1 MRTITVVIADRQKS
15 SRSLSRNTL
24 QSEKRISVVG
34 VARNG
39 LEAIIAT
46 GRIKPHILLLNS
58 NLLRGKRNPLLR
70 ALRQKSPRT
79 KMILLTRRA
88 SETAILEALSIGVRG
103 YLKETDISAFLPK
116 AVCQVDAGEAWL
128 PRKMELKIV
137 DRFALQAASQEKGE
151 GKEPC
156 G

>member
-1 MRTITVVIADRQKS
+1 MSTITVVIADRQKS
-15 SRSLSRNTL
+15 SRSLTRDTL
-24 QSEKRISVVG
+24 QSEKGIMVVG

-39 LEAIIAT
+39 LEAIISA
-46 GRIKPHILLLNS
+46 GRIKPRILLLNS
-58 NLLRGKRNPLLR
+58 NLLRGRGDPLLR

-88 SETAILEALSIGVRG
+88 SEAAILEALSIGVRG
-103 YLKETDISAFLPK
+103 YLKETDINAFLPQ
-116 AVCQVDAGEAWL
+116 AVRQVEAGEAWL

-137 DRFALQAASQEKGE
+137 DRLVLTAVPQEEGQ